1 MRFCGR
7 FATKKKISNRE
18 LKEIIVNMLQE
29 HGINIKQAASDL
41 DISVHRAHNWYYK
54 KTGMTALDL
63 FWIMRKYEFVRQ
75 AVENSMM
82 IDFYEMPPAA
92 KTSLPPVG

>member
-7 FATKKKISNRE
+7 FATKKKISNRQ

-63 FWIMRKYEFVRQ
+63 LWIMREYEFVRK
-75 AVENSMM
+75 AVENSMR
-82 IDFYEMPPAA
+82 IEYR
-92 KTSLPPVG
+92 

>member
-1 MRFCGR
+1 
-7 FATKKKISNRE
+7 
-18 LKEIIVNMLQE
+18 VNMLQE

-63 FWIMRKYEFVRQ
+63 FWIMREYEFVRK
-75 AVENSMM
+75 AVENSMR
-82 IDFYEMPPAA
+82 IEYR
-92 KTSLPPVG
+92 

>member
-7 FATKKKISNRE
+7 FATKKKISNRQ

-41 DISVHRAHNWYYK
+41 DISVYRAHNWYYK
-54 KTGMTALDL
+54 NTGMTALDL
-63 FWIMRKYEFVRQ
+63 LRIVEKYEFVRQ
-75 AVENSMM
+75 AVES
-82 IDFYEMPPAA
+82 
-92 KTSLPPVG
+92 S

>member
-1 MRFCGR
+1 MSSEILWQICH
-7 FATKKKISNRE
+7 KKKISNRE
-18 LKEIIVNMLQE
+18 LKVIIVNMLQE

-63 FWIMRKYEFVRQ
+63 LWIMREYEFVRQ
-75 AVENSMM
+75 AVAS
-82 IDFYEMPPAA
+82 
-92 KTSLPPVG
+92 SLSVE